1 MIKSLND
8 IVAKRSNLPAMG
20 EVSKQIVSSHTAENA
35 AQSIMDAIRIAQKHC
50 KR

>member
-1 MIKSLND
+1 MTLQTKTLDNFKSY
-8 IVAKRSNLPAMG
+8 